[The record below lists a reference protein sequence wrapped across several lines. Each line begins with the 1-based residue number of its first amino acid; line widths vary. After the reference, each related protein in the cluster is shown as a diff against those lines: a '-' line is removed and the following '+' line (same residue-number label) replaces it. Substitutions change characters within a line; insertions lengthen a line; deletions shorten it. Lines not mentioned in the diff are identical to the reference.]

1 MSLFIHGRRDFI
13 GFAIDVSRQ
22 LFNIVSLFGLDL
34 NVLIL
39 PLRIDVADIELLF
52 TFCNLPLF
60 IG

>member
-1 MSLFIHGRRDFI
+1 M
-13 GFAIDVSRQ
+13 
-22 LFNIVSLFGLDL
+22 DL